1 MNESENQFSFTRAAL
16 STGGRAKSQISV
28 SDVLLIWHDQFKTTV
43 TANIATFGLVAADA
57 IQVNA
62 DNADIHAR
70 IATATAKQ
78 ATADKDTSRATIE
91 KHALALA
98 KRIKAHPAHTVA
110 YGDLLGIVGP
120 QDTTNLATTKPTL
133 AGTAQ
138 TGGVVQLA
146 FDKSVSEGVN
156 IYAKRGTEADFTFLA
171 RDTASPYVDNRPL
184 LAVGKPE
191 LRECKAVYVVS
202 DAEIGLSSDEV
213 VVNCA
218 P

>member
-1 MNESENQFSFTRAAL
+1 MPTNDFIPRTDA
-16 STGGRAKSQISV
+16 
-28 SDVLLIWHDQFKTTV
+28 DLLVWHDLFKTGV
-43 TANIATFGLVAADA
+43 AANIVLFGLAAGDA
-57 IQVNA
+57 TQVNT
-62 DNADIHAR
+62 DNTDIHAK
-70 IATATAKQ
+70 ITSVNSTAAIAKQ
-78 ATADKDTSRATIE
+78 AVADKNTSRANVE
-91 KHALALA
+91 KHARALT
-98 KRIKAHPAHTVA
+98 KRIKANPAYTVA

-120 QDTTNLATTKPTL
+120 EDTTNLATSKPTL

-156 IYAKRGTEADFTFLA
+156 IYGWRGAEADFTFLA
-171 RDTASPYVDNRPL
+171 RDTVSPYVDNRPL

-191 LRECKAVYVVS
+191 LREYKAVYVVS
-202 DAEIGLSSDEV
+202 DAEIGLFSDEV